1 MTLPNAII
9 DGMSAIACLSADG
22 LARAAEPI
30 TKGMVALALANL
42 RKTISTS
49 AKGRG
54 VTHASTSDFL
64 PSHHGCLSSAPPG
77 PHQKDRPMTYVSS
90 STVPPE
96 KLATAPNWLRNHWYV
111 APQHFTRTLRHQ
123 FGLRV
128 VDAAKAYAAAER
140 MLKAGEGANGQ

>member
-54 VTHASTSDFL
+54 VAD
-64 PSHHGCLSSAPPG
+64 LSSTDLLCLGVVFRVRLA
-77 PHQKDRPMTYVSS
+77 D
-90 STVPPE
+90 STGRIV
-96 KLATAPNWLRNHWYV
+96 
-111 APQHFTRTLRHQ
+111 Q
-123 FGLRV
+123 
-128 VDAAKAYAAAER
+128 
-140 MLKAGEGANGQ
+140 